1 MKRPLYIISVLAG
14 LSLLFFSFRGY
25 FYVQNDW
32 PEYLGGADRN
42 HYSPLDQI
50 NLSNVAKLEPA
61 WEYHSGDS
69 GQVQCN
75 PIIVGN
81 KLFGVTASNQLF
93 SLDAASGRELW
104 RFSPESTGP
113 SNVNR
118 GVAFWS
124 DKTDRRIL
132 YAFQT
137 WLYAINPNTGKPV
150 PGFGDNGRVS
160 LKSGLGESSANKF
173 VSSTTPGTI
182 FEDLII
188 MPLRLGE
195 GTGSAPGYIQAFNV
209 RTGKLVWVFKTIPHP
224 GEKGYNTWPA
234 TAYKNPA
241 IGAANNWAGMA
252 VDRKRGIIYIPT
264 GSASFDFYGGNRKGE
279 NLYANS
285 LIALNARTGAYIW
298 HFQMVH
304 HDIWDRDLPATPNL
318 LTVKREGK
326 MIDAVAQV
334 TKSGHVF
341 VFDRVNGKP
350 LFPIDEVPFPKSNLP
365 GEETWPTQPV
375 PRLPKPFARQSITE
389 DEISHFS
396 EKRDSLLSIYR
407 SANKGAFH
415 PLDFNQTI
423 IFPGPDGGAEWGGAA
438 VDRDGIMY
446 VNSNEM
452 AWLFSLS
459 KKSERESSRSGN
471 PGKELYLN
479 YCQTCHKADF
489 SGIPQSGYPAL
500 FGIREK
506 LGRTATLGL
515 ITNGKGMM
523 PGFSQISAAE
533 KQAIISYIFG
543 ENKEEEGLT
552 VKDEYPD
559 VPYRFNGYNKFLDE
573 KGYPAITP
581 PWGTLTA
588 IDLNSGEHL
597 WRIPLGEFKELSKKG
612 IPQTGTE
619 NYGGP
624 LVTAG
629 ELVFIAATKDNM
641 FRAFDKRT
649 GKKVWEYPLPAS
661 GFATPSTYQ
670 VNGRQYIV
678 IACGGTKLGTNR
690 GDSYVAF
697 ALGKGRW

>member
-1 MKRPLYIISVLAG
+1 MRKSLWFISILTG
-14 LSLLFFSFRGY
+14 LSLGLYSFSNY
-25 FYVQNDW
+25 LNVQNDW
-32 PEYLGGADRN
+32 PEYLGGGDRN
-42 HYSPLDQI
+42 HYSPLSQV
-50 NLSNVAKLEPA
+50 NLTNVGRLEPV
-61 WEYHSGDS
+61 WEFHSGDS

-75 PIIVGN
+75 PIIVG
-81 KLFGVTASNQLF
+81 KQLFGVTASNKLF
-93 SLDAASGRELW
+93 ALDAANGRELW
-104 RFSPESTGP
+104 GFSPESTGP

-124 DKTDRRIL
+124 KGSDQRIL
-132 YAFQT
+132 FAFQT
-137 WLYAINPNTGKPV
+137 WLYAIHPKTGKPIS
-150 PGFGDNGRVS
+150 GFGDGGRVS

-209 RTGKLVWVFKTIPHP
+209 RTGKLAWVFKTIPHP
-224 GEKGYNTWPA
+224 GEKGYETWPA
-234 TAYKNPA
+234 DAYKNPS
-241 IGAANNWAGMA
+241 IGAANSWAGMA
-252 VDRKRGIIYIPT
+252 VDRKRGIIYVPT

-318 LTVKREGK
+318 LTIKRDGK
-326 MIDAVAQV
+326 LIDAVAQV

-350 LFPIDEVPFPKSNLP
+350 LFPVDEVPFPQSTLP

-396 EKRDSLLSIYR
+396 EKRDSLIAIYR
-407 SANKGAFH
+407 KANKGPFH

-438 VDRDGIMY
+438 IDKEGVMY
-446 VNSNEM
+446 VNANEM

-459 KKSERESSRSGN
+459 KKSPSTGPDTGN
-471 PGKELYLN
+471 PGKELYMN
-479 YCQTCHKADF
+479 YCQSCHKADF

-500 FGIREK
+500 FGIKEK
-506 LGRTATLGL
+506 LGRTVTLGL

-523 PGFSQISAAE
+523 PGFSQISAAQKE
-533 KQAIISYIFG
+533 AIISYIFG
-543 ENKEEEGLT
+543 EEKNQQLKD
-552 VKDEYPD
+552 VKDEFLD
-559 VPYRFNGYNKFLDE
+559 VLYRLNGYKKFFKE
-573 KGYPAITP
+573 KG
-581 PWGTLTA
+581 
-588 IDLNSGEHL
+588 
-597 WRIPLGEFKELSKKG
+597 
-612 IPQTGTE
+612 
-619 NYGGP
+619 
-624 LVTAG
+624 
-629 ELVFIAATKDNM
+629 
-641 FRAFDKRT
+641 
-649 GKKVWEYPLPAS
+649 
-661 GFATPSTYQ
+661 
-670 VNGRQYIV
+670 
-678 IACGGTKLGTNR
+678 
-690 GDSYVAF
+690 
-697 ALGKGRW
+697 

>member
-1 MKRPLYIISVLAG
+1 MRKSLWFISILTG
-14 LSLLFFSFRGY
+14 LSLGLYSFSNY
-25 FYVQNDW
+25 LNVQNDW
-32 PEYLGGADRN
+32 PEYLGGGDRN
-42 HYSPLDQI
+42 HYSPLSQV
-50 NLSNVAKLEPA
+50 NLTNVGRLEPV
-61 WEYHSGDS
+61 WEFHSGDS

-75 PIIVGN
+75 PIIVG
-81 KLFGVTASNQLF
+81 KQLFGVTASNKLF
-93 SLDAASGRELW
+93 ALDAANGRELW

-124 DKTDRRIL
+124 KGSDQRIL
-132 YAFQT
+132 FAFQT
-137 WLYAINPNTGKPV
+137 WLYAIHPKTGKPIS
-150 PGFGDNGRVS
+150 GFGDGGRVS

-209 RTGKLVWVFKTIPHP
+209 RTGKLAWVFKTIPHP
-224 GEKGYNTWPA
+224 GEKGYETWPA
-234 TAYKNPA
+234 DAYKNPA
-241 IGAANNWAGMA
+241 IGAANSWAGMA
-252 VDRKRGIIYIPT
+252 VDRKRGIIYVPT

-318 LTVKREGK
+318 LTIKRDGK
-326 MIDAVAQV
+326 LIDAVAQV

-350 LFPIDEVPFPKSNLP
+350 LFPVDEVPFPQSTLP

-396 EKRDSLLSIYR
+396 EKRDSLLAIYR
-407 SANKGAFH
+407 KANKGPFH

-438 VDRDGIMY
+438 IDKEGVMY
-446 VNSNEM
+446 VNANEM

-459 KKSERESSRSGN
+459 KKSSPKASDTGN

-479 YCQTCHKADF
+479 HCQSCHKSDF

-500 FGIREK
+500 FGIKEK
-506 LGRTATLGL
+506 LGRTVTLGL

-523 PGFSQISAAE
+523 PGFSQISATQKE
-533 KQAIISYIFG
+533 AIVSYIFG
-543 ENKEEEGLT
+543 EKKDQQPVE
-552 VKDEYPD
+552 VKDEFPD

-573 KGYPAITP
+573 KGYPAISP

-588 IDLNSGEHL
+588 IDLNNGEQL

-629 ELVFIAATKDNM
+629 GLVFIAATRDNM
-641 FRAFDKRT
+641 FRAFDKKT

-661 GFATPSTYQ
+661 GFATPSTYML
-670 VNGRQYIV
+670 NGKQYIV
-678 IACGGTKLGTNR
+678 IACGGTKLGTNK

-697 ALGKGRW
+697 ALGAGK

>member
-1 MKRPLYIISVLAG
+1 MRKSLWFISILAG
-14 LSLLFFSFRGY
+14 LSLGLYSFIN
-25 FYVQNDW
+25 YVNVQSDW
-32 PEYLGGADRN
+32 PEYLGGGDRN
-42 HYSPLDQI
+42 HYSPLSQV
-50 NLSNVAKLEPA
+50 NLTTVGRLEPV
-61 WEYHSGDS
+61 WEFHSGDS

-81 KLFGVTASNQLF
+81 QLYGVTASNKLF
-93 SLDAASGRELW
+93 ALDASSGRELW

-124 DKTDRRIL
+124 KGSDQRIL

-137 WLYAINPNTGKPV
+137 WLYAIHPKTGKPV
-150 PGFGDNGRVS
+150 SGFGDNGRVS
-160 LKSGLGESSANKF
+160 LKSGLGESSASKF

-209 RTGKLVWVFKTIPHP
+209 RTGKLAWVFKTIPHP
-224 GEKGYNTWPA
+224 GEKGYETWPA
-234 TAYKNPA
+234 DAYKNPA
-241 IGAANNWAGMA
+241 IGAANSWAGMA
-252 VDRKRGIIYIPT
+252 VDRKRGIIYVPT

-318 LTVKREGK
+318 LTIKRDGK
-326 MIDAVAQV
+326 LIDAVAQV

-350 LFPIDEVPFPKSNLP
+350 LFPVDEVPFPQSTLP

-396 EKRDSLLSIYR
+396 EKRDSLLAIYR
-407 SANKGAFH
+407 KANKGPFH

-438 VDRDGIMY
+438 IDKEGVMY
-446 VNSNEM
+446 VNANEM

-459 KKSERESSRSGN
+459 KKSSPKASDTGN

-479 YCQTCHKADF
+479 HCQSCHKSDF

-500 FGIREK
+500 FGIKEK
-506 LGRTATLGL
+506 LGRTVTLGL

-523 PGFSQISAAE
+523 PGFSQISATQKE
-533 KQAIISYIFG
+533 AIVSYIFG
-543 ENKEEEGLT
+543 EKKDQQPVE
-552 VKDEYPD
+552 VKDEFPD

-573 KGYPAITP
+573 KGYPAISP

-588 IDLNSGEHL
+588 IDLNNGEQL

-629 ELVFIAATKDNM
+629 GLVFIAATKDNM
-641 FRAFDKRT
+641 FRAFDKKT

-661 GFATPSTYQ
+661 GFATPSTYML
-670 VNGRQYIV
+670 NGKQYIV
-678 IACGGTKLGTNR
+678 IACGGTKLGTNK

-697 ALGKGRW
+697 ALGAGK